1 MNRVSQAVFGGSLTT
16 IAIVGTGL
24 IGTSLA
30 LAIKCSDLQ
39 VDIVGTDYDSTAR
52 SGAQKSGAFKKVEAR
67 LSSASRGADVVV
79 FATPIMAM
87 REMMES
93 AANDLEEGCVVTDV
107 GSSKKVVMQWADEV
121 LPKHVSFVGGHP
133 MAGRELSGP
142 QNADGTM
149 FKGKAYCI
157 VPSLT
162 AERTAVSSVTTMAE
176 AIGAKPFF
184 IGVDEHDSFVA
195 AASHLPFMMSIALM
209 GTASKSANW
218 DDIAQ
223 LASSGFGDLSRLA
236 SGDPVMHRDICVTN
250 PEPII
255 AWMDS
260 YIRELYNLRS
270 LLAQDGGPDPDAVE
284 HVFTEAMEARAR
296 WQAGSF
302 TNMDRIHTEIP
313 SFAESMSEMFIGR
326 RGVEAQKKIFGKDN
340 KK

>member
-1 MNRVSQAVFGGSLTT
+1 MNRVSRAVFGGPLTT

-30 LAIKCSDLQ
+30 LAIKSSNLQ
-39 VDIVGTDYDSTAR
+39 VEIVGTDYDSTAR

-67 LSSASRGADVVV
+67 LSSAIRGADVVV

-93 AANDLEEGCVVTDV
+93 AANDFEEGCVVTDV

-133 MAGRELSGP
+133 MAGKELSGP
-142 QNADGTM
+142 QHADGDM
-149 FKGKAYCI
+149 FRGKAYCI

-162 AERTAVSSVTTMAE
+162 AEKAAVSSVTTMAE

-260 YIRELYNLRS
+260 YIRELYDLRN
-270 LLAQDGGPDPDAVE
+270 LLAKEGGPDPEAVE
-284 HVFTEAMEARAR
+284 KVFTEAMEARAR
-296 WQAGSF
+296 WQAGIF
-302 TNMDRIHTEIP
+302 TTMDRIHTEIP
-313 SFAESMSEMFIGR
+313 SFAENMSEMFIGR
-326 RGVEAQKKIFGKDN
+326 RGGEAQKKIFGKD
-340 KK
+340 KKK

>member
-1 MNRVSQAVFGGSLTT
+1 MTT

-30 LAIKCSDLQ
+30 LAIKSSNLQ
-39 VDIVGTDYDSTAR
+39 VEIVGTDYDSTAR

-67 LSSASRGADVVV
+67 LSSAIREADVVV

-93 AANDLEEGCVVTDV
+93 AAHDFQEGCVVTDV
-107 GSSKKVVMQWADEV
+107 GSSKKAVMQWAEEV

-133 MAGRELSGP
+133 MAGKELSGP
-142 QNADGTM
+142 QHADGDM
-149 FKGKAYCI
+149 FRGKAYCI

-162 AERTAVSSVTTMAE
+162 AEKAAVSSVTTMAE

-236 SGDPVMHRDICVTN
+236 SGDPVMHRDICLTN
-250 PEPII
+250 PEPIV

-260 YIRELYNLRS
+260 YIRELYDLRN
-270 LLAQDGGPDPDAVE
+270 LLAKEGGPDPEAVE
-284 HVFTEAMEARAR
+284 KVFTEAMEARAR
-296 WQAGSF
+296 WQAGIF
-302 TNMDRIHTEIP
+302 TTMDRIHTEIP
-313 SFAESMSEMFIGR
+313 SFAENMSEMFIGR
-326 RGVEAQKKIFGKDN
+326 RGVEAQKKIFGKD
-340 KK
+340 KKK

>member
-1 MNRVSQAVFGGSLTT
+1 MTI

-30 LAIKCSDLQ
+30 LAIKASRLQ
-39 VDIVGTDYDSTAR
+39 VDVVGTDYDSSAR

-67 LSSASRGADVVV
+67 LSSAIRGADLVV

-93 AANDLEEGCVVTDV
+93 AANDFQEGCVVTDV
-107 GSSKKVVMQWADEV
+107 GSSKKAVLQWAEEV

-157 VPSLT
+157 VPSVN
-162 AERTAVSSVTTMAE
+162 ADKAAVSSITTMAE

-195 AASHLPFMMSIALM
+195 AVSHLPFMLSVALM
-209 GTASKSANW
+209 GTAAKSANW
-218 DDIAQ
+218 EDIGQ
-223 LASSGFGDLSRLA
+223 LASSGFGDLTRLA

-250 PEPII
+250 PEPIV

-260 YIRELYNLRS
+260 YIRELYDLRNM
-270 LLAQDGGPDPDAVE
+270 LAQEGGPDPDALE

-296 WQAGSF
+296 WQAGIF
-302 TNMDRIHTEIP
+302 TKMDRIHTEIP
-313 SFAESMSEMFIGR
+313 SFAENMSEMFIGR
-326 RGVEAQKKIFGKDN
+326 RGVEAQKKIFGKD

>member
-1 MNRVSQAVFGGSLTT
+1 LTT

-30 LAIKCSDLQ
+30 LALKSSNLK

-52 SGAQKSGAFKKVEAR
+52 SVAQKTGAFKKVEAR
-67 LSSASRGADVVV
+67 LANAIRGADVVV
-79 FATPIMAM
+79 FATPIGAM

-93 AANDLEEGCVVTDV
+93 AANDLQEGCVVTDV
-107 GSSKKVVMQWADEV
+107 GSSKKAVLQWAEEV

-133 MAGRELSGP
+133 MAGKELSGP

-157 VPSLT
+157 VPSVN
-162 AERTAVSSVTTMAE
+162 AEKAAVSSVTTMAE

-195 AASHLPFMMSIALM
+195 AASHLPFMMSVALM

-223 LASSGFGDLSRLA
+223 LASTGFADLSRLA

-250 PEPII
+250 PEPIV
-255 AWMDS
+255 AWMDA
-260 YIRELYNLRS
+260 YIRELYDLRNM
-270 LLAQDGGPDPDAVE
+270 LAKEGGPDPEEVE
-284 HVFTEAMEARAR
+284 NVFTEAMEARAR
-296 WQAGSF
+296 WQAGIF
-302 TNMDRIHTEIP
+302 THMDRIHTEIP
-313 SFAESMSEMFIGR
+313 TFAENMSEMFIGR
-326 RGVEAQKKIFGKDN
+326 KGMEMQKKAFGGGKN

>member
-1 MNRVSQAVFGGSLTT
+1 LTT

-30 LAIKCSDLQ
+30 LALKSSNLK

-52 SGAQKSGAFKKVEAR
+52 SVAQKTGAFKKVEAR
-67 LSSASRGADVVV
+67 LSNAIRGADVVV
-79 FATPIMAM
+79 FATPIGAM

-93 AANDLEEGCVVTDV
+93 AANDFQEGCVVTDV
-107 GSSKKVVMQWADEV
+107 GSSKKAVLQWAEEV

-133 MAGRELSGP
+133 MAGKELSGP

-157 VPSLT
+157 VPSVN
-162 AERTAVSSVTTMAE
+162 AEKAAVSSVTTMAE

-195 AASHLPFMMSIALM
+195 AASHLPFMMSVALM

-223 LASSGFGDLSRLA
+223 LASSGFADLSRLA

-250 PEPII
+250 PEPIV
-255 AWMDS
+255 AWMDA
-260 YIRELYNLRS
+260 YIRELYDLRNM
-270 LLAQDGGPDPDAVE
+270 LAKEGGPDPEEVE
-284 HVFTEAMEARAR
+284 NVFTEAMEARAR
-296 WQAGSF
+296 WQAGIF
-302 TNMDRIHTEIP
+302 THMDRIHTEIP
-313 SFAESMSEMFIGR
+313 TFAENMSEMFIGR
-326 RGVEAQKKIFGKDN
+326 RGMEAQKKIFGKD
-340 KK
+340 KKK

>member
-1 MNRVSQAVFGGSLTT
+1 MTT

-24 IGTSLA
+24 MGTSLA
-30 LAIKCSDLQ
+30 LAIKSSNLK
-39 VDIVGTDYDSTAR
+39 VDIIGTDYDSTAR
-52 SGAQKSGAFKKVEAR
+52 SGAQKSGAFKKVESR
-67 LSSASRGADVVV
+67 LSNAIRGADVVV
-79 FATPIMAM
+79 FATPIQAM

-93 AANDLEEGCVVTDV
+93 AANDFEEGCVVTDV
-107 GSSKKVVMQWADEV
+107 GSSKKVVLQWAEEV

-133 MAGRELSGP
+133 MAGKELSGP

-157 VPSLT
+157 VPGVN
-162 AERTAVSSVTTMAE
+162 AERAAVSSVTTIAE

-195 AASHLPFMMSIALM
+195 AASHLPFMMSVALM

-223 LASSGFGDLSRLA
+223 LASSGFSDLSRLA

-250 PEPII
+250 PEPIV

-260 YIRELYNLRS
+260 YIRELYELRNM
-270 LLAQDGGPDPDAVE
+270 LAKEGGPDPDAVHE
-284 HVFTEAMEARAR
+284 VFEEAMNARAR
-296 WQAGSF
+296 WKAGIL
-302 TNMDRIHTEIP
+302 TKIDRVTSDIP
-313 SFAESMSEMFIGR
+313 SFAESMGEVFVGR
-326 RGVEAQKKIFGKDN
+326 RGMEAQKKFFSGLKDDPAN
-340 KK
+340 KAKKK

>member
-1 MNRVSQAVFGGSLTT
+1 MTT

-24 IGTSLA
+24 MGTSLA
-30 LAIKCSDLQ
+30 LAIKSSNLK
-39 VDIVGTDYDSTAR
+39 VDIVGTDYDSVAR
-52 SGAQKSGAFKKVEAR
+52 SGAQKSGAFKKVESR
-67 LSSASRGADVVV
+67 LSNAIRGADVVV
-79 FATPIMAM
+79 FATPIQAM

-93 AANDLEEGCVVTDV
+93 AANDFEEGCVVTDV
-107 GSSKKVVMQWADEV
+107 GSSKKVVLQWAEEV

-133 MAGRELSGP
+133 MAGKELSGP

-157 VPSLT
+157 VPSVN
-162 AERTAVSSVTTMAE
+162 AERAAVSSVTTIAE

-195 AASHLPFMMSIALM
+195 AVSHLPFMMSVALM

-223 LASSGFGDLSRLA
+223 LASSGFSDLSRLA

-250 PEPII
+250 PEPIV

-260 YIRELYNLRS
+260 YIRELYELRNM
-270 LLAQDGGPDPDAVE
+270 LAKEGGPDPDAVHE
-284 HVFTEAMEARAR
+284 VFEEAMNARAR
-296 WQAGSF
+296 WKAGIL
-302 TNMDRIHTEIP
+302 TKIDRVTSDIP
-313 SFAESMSEMFIGR
+313 SFAESMGEVFVGR
-326 RGVEAQKKIFGKDN
+326 RGMEAQKKFFSGLKDDPAN
-340 KK
+340 KAKKK

>member
-1 MNRVSQAVFGGSLTT
+1 MTT

-30 LAIKCSDLQ
+30 LALKSSNLK

-52 SGAQKSGAFKKVEAR
+52 SVAQKTGAFKKVEAR
-67 LSSASRGADVVV
+67 LSNAIRGADVVV
-79 FATPIMAM
+79 FATPIGAM

-93 AANDLEEGCVVTDV
+93 AANDFQEGCVVTDV
-107 GSSKKVVMQWADEV
+107 GSSKKAVLQWAEEV

-133 MAGRELSGP
+133 MAGKELSGP

-157 VPSLT
+157 VPSVN
-162 AERTAVSSVTTMAE
+162 AEKAAVSSVTTMAE

-195 AASHLPFMMSIALM
+195 AASHLPFMMSVALM

-223 LASSGFGDLSRLA
+223 LASSGFADLSRLA

-250 PEPII
+250 PEPIV
-255 AWMDS
+255 AWMDA
-260 YIRELYNLRS
+260 YIRELYDLRNM
-270 LLAQDGGPDPDAVE
+270 LAKEGGPDPEAVKD
-284 HVFTEAMEARAR
+284 VFTEAMEARAR
-296 WQAGSF
+296 WQAGIF
-302 TNMDRIHTEIP
+302 THMDRIHTEIP
-313 SFAESMSEMFIGR
+313 SFAENMSEMFIGR
-326 RGVEAQKKIFGKDN
+326 RGVEAQKKIFGKD